1 MSDFPVRHCRHHF
14 LLTFAL
20 YKTGYAILYVHD
32 TNKKHCP
39 CESAV
44 MLTIAAVLTS
54 IISISVGTRLLGVI
68 TLGSMVGE
76 EQHGIWHPG
85 AWVGVPA
92 LSLCSGTLDT

>member
-1 MSDFPVRHCRHHF
+1 MSDFPIRHCRHHF

-54 IISISVGTRLLGVI
+54 YYFNFSRYPFVGCHHI
-68 TLGSMVGE
+68 GSMVGE